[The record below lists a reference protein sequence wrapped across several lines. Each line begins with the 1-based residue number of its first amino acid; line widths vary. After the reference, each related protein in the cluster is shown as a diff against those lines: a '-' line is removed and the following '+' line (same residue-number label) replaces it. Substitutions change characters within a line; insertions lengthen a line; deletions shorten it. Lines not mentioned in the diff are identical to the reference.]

1 VARPASD
8 DDVRGVL
15 CLRDSHE
22 RLSKEARD
30 KAHAA
35 AAELATFRATPE
47 ADAAAPS
54 RAQPPALLSL
64 ISAAAAAEA
73 AADNA
78 RMELM
83 DALLFF
89 IGCPLKTA
97 AALGFLLPPCAFGP
111 APEGHGCATTT
122 AAANLGWGVDDN
134 MAALEVRWVHPCPA
148 LKPPCLRAGWAGW
161 APVLLGC

>member
-1 VARPASD
+1 
-8 DDVRGVL
+8 VL

-35 AAELATFRATPE
+35 AAELAAFRATPE
-47 ADAAAPS
+47 ADAAAVS
-54 RAQPPALLSL
+54 CAQPPALLSL
-64 ISAAAAAEA
+64 VSAAAAAEA

-97 AALGFLLPPCAFGP
+97 TALGFLLPPCAFGP

-122 AAANLGWGVDDN
+122 AAADLGWGVDDN
-134 MAALEVRWVHPCPA
+134 MAALAPLRAPA
-148 LKPPCLRAGWAGW
+148 LPPSSHPTPPTPGPPPSPLTRCAGFTPAL
-161 APVLLGC
+161 P